1 MDDRQIV
8 RYPRSGTCSLRGSV
22 CPGGGGGELPYLT

>member
-8 RYPRSGTCSLRGSV
+8 RYPRSGTCSLGESV
-22 CPGGGGGELPYLT
+22 CQGGGELPYLT